1 MENNYDQ
8 LFIDE
13 CIRQLQGDK
22 CTFLHA
28 GETPVCKHWLNGA
41 CQYGDNCY
49 NLHPEDQGVPAARDH
64 SAQSSQSKGK
74 PCYFFNLG
82 KCRYGEKCHFLHEV
96 QEVEDSS
103 SQQSSFQSYEEEEDD
118 DNYEDEEVVVCEHY
132 LKGICNYGEKCWK
145 EHPRDAT
152 VVCDHFLKGNC
163 NFGESCWKLHVAPT
177 TKQEN
182 RKVEVKKEEVDDR
195 PYCDHF
201 QRGVCTFGAACWKRH
216 EMLPLYKAEFAPTVE
231 ERVNSRG
238 ALEENFNTVQL
249 NSARST
255 PCSDDDIFLSD
266 SDEELKPVI
275 RKVIPVKKIK
285 KAPPP
290 PENIYEVL
298 GADTTSPMLSEVE
311 GDDGEDDDNSSIG
324 SKGDGQLHQDIN
336 GFLVPEEPMSNAE
349 KKRLKK
355 AKKKEKEREENL
367 KKIEKLKV
375 EGNAHFRE
383 EKYSAAVKSY
393 TSAISLCG
401 ANNPT
406 PAIFNNRAAAHMML
420 ENFPQALRDAKK
432 VTQFEPNN
440 PKAHH
445 RIVKCCIALGKFEEG
460 KLSLE
465 KIDSSSDDEFAIM
478 SMQLGRAAAL
488 EEEAGKARE
497 RKDYREAA
505 VFLEEAQEFCQH
517 CPRLR
522 SLHALC
528 LALQGK
534 VTVAS
539 RLISTI
545 EARSPTLQFA
555 QGLCHY
561 YRDDLDR
568 ALTCLTE
575 CSREFPEASR
585 WRERCVAMQS
595 AVVMGA
601 RGLKAGSYIKAKAA
615 YDRGLTEDT
624 SNKAYMARVYFLR
637 AQLHES
643 YDRFDEAIEDCGR
656 CIDLQPSH
664 QQAWATRSIPFE
676 ALELISLAF
685 FRGQLRL
692 VKEDWAGGVEDLD
705 EAHRLQPSPQV
716 MLMGWYIWLNDS
728 AK

>member
-1 MENNYDQ
+1 M
-8 LFIDE
+8 
-13 CIRQLQGDK
+13 
-22 CTFLHA
+22 
-28 GETPVCKHWLNGA
+28 CKHWLNGA

-49 NLHPEDQGVPAARDH
+49 NLHPKDQVVPAAARDNF
-64 SAQSSQSKGK
+64 AQSSQSKGK

-96 QEVEDSS
+96 QEVQDSS
-103 SQQSSFQSYEEEEDD
+103 SQQSSFQSYEEEEEDD
-118 DNYEDEEVVVCEHY
+118 DNYIEEDEEVVVCEHY

-163 NFGESCWKLHVAPT
+163 NYGDACWKLHVAPT
-177 TKQEN
+177 TKEK
-182 RKVEVKKEEVDDR
+182 KVEVKKEEVDER

-231 ERVNSRG
+231 ERVGSRG

-255 PCSDDDIFLSD
+255 PCSDEDLFFSD
-266 SDEELKPVI
+266 SDDESKPVV
-275 RKVIPVKKIK
+275 RKAIPVKKVK

-298 GADTTSPMLSEVE
+298 GADTISPVSSELE
-311 GDDGEDDDNSSIG
+311 EEGEDDDNSSIG
-324 SKGDGQLHQDIN
+324 SKGDANVHLHSN
-336 GFLVPEEPMSNAE
+336 GFLEPEEERGREHLSNSE

-367 KKIEKLKV
+367 KKIEKLKE
-375 EGNAHFRE
+375 EGNAHFKEFR
-383 EKYSAAVKSY
+383 YSAAVKSY

-420 ENFPQALRDAKK
+420 KNYPQALRDAKK

-460 KLSLE
+460 KLSME
-465 KIDSSSDDEFAIM
+465 KIDPSSDAEFSLM
-478 SMQLGRAAAL
+478 SKQLTRAATL

-497 RKDYREAA
+497 RRDYLEAT
-505 VFLEEAQEFCQH
+505 VLLEEAQDICQH

-528 LALQGK
+528 LSLQGK
-534 VTVAS
+534 VTEAS

-664 QQAWATRSIPFE
+664 QQAWATRSIPF
-676 ALELISLAF
+676 
-685 FRGQLRL
+685 
-692 VKEDWAGGVEDLD
+692 
-705 EAHRLQPSPQV
+705 
-716 MLMGWYIWLNDS
+716 
-728 AK
+728 